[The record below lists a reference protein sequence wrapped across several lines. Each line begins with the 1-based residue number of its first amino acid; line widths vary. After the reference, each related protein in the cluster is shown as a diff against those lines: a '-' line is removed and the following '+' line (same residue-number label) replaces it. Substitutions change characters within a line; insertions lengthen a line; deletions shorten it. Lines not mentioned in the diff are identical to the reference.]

1 MSVKMRQEVER
12 KIVGQFVKD
21 ALAAGYR
28 LAVSLER
35 GYDRDEMLIG
45 STNFDKIMEEAFA
58 GDESHIFI
66 QPKEGPTTTAEGQCI
81 SEGWVFCVMGND
93 GWDVISDYSAN
104 ELTEKLLAEANK
116 VSEQYA

>member
-21 ALAAGYR
+21 ALAAGFCWPFPWS
-28 LAVSLER
+28 AAMTV
-35 GYDRDEMLIG
+35 DEMLIG

-81 SEGWVFCVMGND
+81 FGGLGVLRD
-93 GWDVISDYSAN
+93 GQRRLGRYQR
-104 ELTEKLLAEANK
+104 LLR
-116 VSEQYA
+116 QRTH